1 MININVF
8 SEEKAW
14 SKRLKNKDI
23 FFKKICKAFPKKYK
37 FLNKKVTFT
46 LLLSNNKNIKNLN
59 KVFPKKSI
67 LYKKKIIKKMW
78 FHFGRVIGEYPHL
91 SSIKVFNN
99 KHFEIKNLKFL
110 IQSIESGQNCIFFSA
125 HIGNWELTS
134 HPLTELGYKIS
145 FIYRS
150 PNNTK
155 VDDMLRKIRLNYGVD
170 LIRKGSVG
178 AKECI
183 KKLKEEKGNIGML
196 IDQKMNDGIE
206 TIFFGHKTMT
216 ASAIAKFS
224 LKYKCPIIPS
234 VCRRK
239 SDINFVIKYLP
250 EISYQKVKKLG
261 TETKVMNLL
270 NNYVESWIRE
280 SPEQWIWIHNRW

>member
-1 MININVF
+1 M
-8 SEEKAW
+8 
-14 SKRLKNKDI
+14 SKRFKHHCEYFLLILFYFLSKIIGLEKSSNLGGYLLSVYGKFSSKNKI
-23 FFKKICKAFPKKYK
+23 A
-37 FLNKKVTFT
+37 
-46 LLLSNNKNIKNLN
+46 IKNLN
-59 KVFPKKSI
+59 KIFPNKS
-67 LYKKKIIKKMW
+67 LREKKIIIEKMW
-78 FHFGRVIGEYPHL
+78 SHFGRVIGEYPHL
-91 SSIKVFNN
+91 NNIKALNSKHIKIEGIDNLLSPLKKYNN
-99 KHFEIKNLKFL
+99 CL
-110 IQSIESGQNCIFFSA
+110 FFSA
-125 HIGNWELTS
+125 HLGNWELTS
-134 HPLTELGYKIS
+134 HPLTESGYKIS

-150 PNNTK
+150 PNNRK
-155 VDDMLRKIRLNYGVD
+155 VDELLRKIRLKYGVD

-183 KKLKEEKGNIGML
+183 KILRGEKGNIGML

-206 TIFFGHKTMT
+206 TFFFGHKSMT

-234 VCRRK
+234 VCRRIGN
-239 SDINFVIKYLP
+239 INFVIKYLP

-270 NNYVESWIRE
+270 NKYVESWIKE

>member
-1 MININVF
+1 MRKN
-8 SEEKAW
+8 
-14 SKRLKNKDI
+14 LKNSCEYFLLI
-23 FFKKICKAFPKKYK
+23 FFYFISKIIGLKISSI
-37 FLNKKVTFT
+37 LGG
-46 LLLSNNKNIKNLN
+46 LLLSIYGKFSSKNKIAIKNLN
-59 KVFPKKSI
+59 MVFPNKSI
-67 LYKKKIIKKMW
+67 EEKKIIIKNMW
-78 FHFGRVIGEYPHL
+78 FHFGRVLGEYPHL
-91 SSIKVFNN
+91 NNIRAFND
-99 KHFEIKNLKFL
+99 KYVKIEGIENLLLPLKKYN
-110 IQSIESGQNCIFFSA
+110 NCLFFSA
-125 HIGNWELTS
+125 HLGNWELTS
-134 HPLTELGYKIS
+134 HPLTESGYKIS

-150 PNNTK
+150 PNNKK
-155 VDDMLRKIRLNYGVD
+155 VDELLRKIRMNYGVD

-178 AKECI
+178 ARKCI
-183 KKLKEEKGNIGML
+183 KILKQEKGNIGML

-206 TIFFGHKTMT
+206 TNFFGQKTMT

-280 SPEQWIWIHNRW
+280 SPDQWIWIHNRW

>member
-1 MININVF
+1 MRKRFKQNCEYFLLMLFYFISKMIGLKKSSTLGGCLLSIYGKF
-8 SEEKAW
+8 S
-14 SKRLKNKDI
+14 SKNKI
-23 FFKKICKAFPKKYK
+23 A
-37 FLNKKVTFT
+37 
-46 LLLSNNKNIKNLN
+46 IKNLN
-59 KVFPKKSI
+59 KIFPNKSFRE
-67 LYKKKIIKKMW
+67 KRTIIKKMW
-78 FHFGRVIGEYPHL
+78 AHFGRVIGEYPHL
-91 SSIKVFNN
+91 NNIKTLNN
-99 KHFEIKNLKFL
+99 KFIKIEGLENLLLPLKKY
-110 IQSIESGQNCIFFSA
+110 SNCLFFSA
-125 HIGNWELTS
+125 HLGNWELTS
-134 HPLTELGYKIS
+134 HPLTESGYKIS

-150 PNNTK
+150 PNNAK
-155 VDDMLRKIRLNYGVD
+155 VDNILRKIRLNYGVD
-170 LIRKGSVG
+170 LIKKGSVG

-183 KKLKEEKGNIGML
+183 KILKEEKGNIGML

-224 LKYKCPIIPS
+224 LKYKCPIIPA